1 MDSPVR
7 VLSHLP
13 DVLAICLPAGNED
26 LVPTVLPDLQH
37 SPVLPDLGDL
47 ADHHAAAGLPH
58 LLALPAAAEPL
69 QAALPEHRGGVEVLG
84 GGAELG
90 ARSAAAPDQHSVPAV
105 GLVALLA
112 STGGGNLVA
121 VKLHGGQ
128 LERISRELP
137 AVLVQRLA
145 AEQGSLARVAKLD
158 ETVLVVDHGDDDP
171 GLVGHDLDP
180 GLLADA
186 DQVGGVLLE
195 LELLL
200 QLSKPEG
207 AVQVPAALRL
217 P

>member
-90 ARSAAAPDQHSVPAV
+90 ESKNDEARRKGRH
-105 GLVALLA
+105 
-112 STGGGNLVA
+112 TGFGKRKGT
-121 VKLHGGQ
+121 K
-128 LERISRELP
+128 
-137 AVLVQRLA
+137 
-145 AEQGSLARVAKLD
+145 D
-158 ETVLVVDHGDDDP
+158 
-171 GLVGHDLDP
+171 
-180 GLLADA
+180 
-186 DQVGGVLLE
+186 
-195 LELLL
+195 
-200 QLSKPEG
+200 
-207 AVQVPAALRL
+207 
-217 P
+217 